1 MDYTV
6 FISHSSEDT
15 WVARQLSASFEAV
28 KAKTFLD
35 EANIAVGAKFEDEI
49 FEALQKADELVAL
62 ITPWALSR
70 TYVWLEVGAAWFK
83 NIPIIVLLLGVTPAE
98 FTQKVNIPVD
108 LKERN
113 LIPLNNVDRYI
124 RELGERVEQKAKM

>member
-6 FISHSSEDT
+6 FISHSSDDT
-15 WVARQLSASFEAV
+15 WVARQLSSSFEKV
-28 KAKTFLD
+28 NAKTFLD

-49 FEALQKADELVAL
+49 LEALQKADELVAL
-62 ITPWALSR
+62 ITPWALNR
-70 TYVWLEVGAAWFK
+70 TYVWLEVGAAWYK
-83 NIPIIVLLLGVTPAE
+83 NIPIIILLLGVTPAE
-98 FTQKVNIPVD
+98 FIQKVNIPVD

-124 RELGERVEQKAKM
+124 RELGERVDQKART

>member
-6 FISHSSEDT
+6 FISHSGDDT
-15 WVARQLSASFEAV
+15 WVAKQLSSYFEGV

-49 FEALQKADELVAL
+49 LEALQKADELVVL
-62 ITPWALSR
+62 ITPWALNK
-70 TYVWLEVGAAWFK
+70 TYVWLEIGAAWYK
-83 NIPIIVLLLGVTPAE
+83 NIPIIVLLLGVTPIE
-98 FTQKVNIPVD
+98 FIQKANIPVD

-124 RELGERVEQKAKM
+124 RELGERVDQKART